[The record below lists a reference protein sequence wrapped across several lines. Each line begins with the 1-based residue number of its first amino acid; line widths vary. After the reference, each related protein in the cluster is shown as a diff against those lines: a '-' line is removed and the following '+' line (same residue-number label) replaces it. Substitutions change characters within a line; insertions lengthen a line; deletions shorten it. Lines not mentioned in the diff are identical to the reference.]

1 MTEVITMKN
10 NGNKHG
16 LSKKGKLYLAN
27 IVFFI
32 ILMGSYL
39 FQVIV
44 MRTTIPDF
52 FLYFIVQMIFTL
64 VSLIVYFL
72 SIIADAVSGIRVA
85 QERRYRQYDNQRKQ

>member
-1 MTEVITMKN
+1 MKN
-10 NGNKHG
+10 NEKKSV

-44 MRTTIPDF
+44 IKLEIPDF
-52 FLYFIVQMIFTL
+52 FLYFVVQMSFTL

-72 SIIADAVSGIRVA
+72 SIIADAVSGMRDN
-85 QERRYRQYDNQRKQ
+85 QERRYRQQHDNLSK